1 MKKNLVAG
9 IFAVGLI
16 VAGGTGYYMASA
28 KDHSANPRVFMQ
40 QQGMNANSMI
50 QMMDSSSNKEKQQV
64 KDKTFEQMLPYMKKM
79 HPKLS
84 EEQLKSLYEDMMGE
98 NGSTGCQGMM
108 GNLNEDNTAKSTST
122 GL

>member
-1 MKKNLVAG
+1 MKKNFVAG

-28 KDHSANPRVFMQ
+28 KDHSVNPRVFMQ
-40 QQGMNANSMI
+40 QQGMDANSMI
-50 QMMDSSSNKEKQQV
+50 QMMDSSSNKEKQLV

-84 EEQLKSLYEDMMGE
+84 DEQLKSLYEDMMGE
-98 NGSTGCQGMM
+98 NGSSGCQGMM
-108 GNLNEDNTAKSTST
+108 GNTDEDNTAKSTST